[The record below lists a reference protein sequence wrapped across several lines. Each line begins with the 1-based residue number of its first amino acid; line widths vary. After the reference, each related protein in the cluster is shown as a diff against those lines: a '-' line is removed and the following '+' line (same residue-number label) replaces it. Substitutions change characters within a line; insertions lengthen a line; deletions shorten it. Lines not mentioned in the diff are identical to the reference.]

1 MPDALPRQASAV
13 DRPEGQER
21 PAAVRRDPLVSSRAL
36 LDVLVLAVLA
46 GDLSQFQG
54 IAAAIT
60 PADLLGFAFRAEIWG
75 VRMPAG
81 RASGGVRV
89 PRPSQH
95 PDRVEQRFMWAVT
108 CDGTHYVAMQSRGE
122 RAILACKP
130 DAHTGEIP
138 RALEQMIRTVTA
150 GAN

>member
-1 MPDALPRQASAV
+1 MVDDDLTARQEKA
-13 DRPEGQER
+13 
-21 PAAVRRDPLVSSRAL
+21 
-36 LDVLVLAVLA
+36 VLAVLA

-60 PADLLGFAFRAEIWG
+60 PADLLGFAFRTEIWG

-89 PRPSQH
+89 PRPSLH